1 MSHLVIVGGSD
12 AGISAALRAKELESS
27 TQVTLLVEDAFPNY
41 SICGLPFYL
50 SGEVPD
56 YHQLA
61 HRSQEEITRAGIDL
75 LLEQSAQAVEPV
87 AHYVTAV
94 DRAEQVQR
102 IAYDRLIL
110 ATGARPR
117 RPHIVGLD
125 LPGVFLLHTMDD
137 SFQMQRYL
145 SAYPVRSVLIA
156 GGGYIGL
163 EMADA
168 LTLRGLSVTLV
179 EHGASVLKTVDP
191 ALGEI
196 VHAELNRH
204 GVRVETGVQVQQL
217 ALEEGQLRVSGTN
230 GFAAHADLVLVA
242 VGVEPRTELAQ
253 ALAIERGTQGA
264 IRVSRTMATSIPDV
278 FAAGDCVETWHRL
291 LRQPT
296 YLPLGTTA
304 HKQGR
309 VAGENALGG
318 ERLFAGTLGTQV
330 VKVFDQVV
338 ARTGLREHEARA
350 AGFDPFTVEGTY
362 FDHKVYY
369 PGAQSV
375 LLRLTGDRATGRLLG
390 AQMVGAVQTEVAK
403 RMDVFATALFHEMT
417 VESLSE
423 LDLSYTPPLGS
434 PWDLVQMGAQQW
446 ERAVSR
452 EKGER
457 SADIM

>member
-12 AGISAALRAKELESS
+12 AGISAAPRARELDSS
-27 TQVTLLVEDAFPNY
+27 TLVTLLVGDAFPNY

-61 HRSQEEITRAGIDL
+61 HRTQEEITGAGIDL
-75 LLEQSAQAVEPV
+75 LLEQTAQALDPTT
-87 AHYVTAV
+87 HYVTV
-94 DRAEQVQR
+94 MDRAEQVQQ
-102 IAYDRLIL
+102 IAYDQVIL

-117 RPHIVGLD
+117 RPRIAGLD

-145 SAYPVRSVLIA
+145 SAHLVRSVLIV

-163 EMADA
+163 EMTDA

-179 EHGASVLKTVDP
+179 EHGPSVLKTVDP

-196 VHAELNRH
+196 VHAELHRH
-204 GVRVETGVQVQQL
+204 GVNIETGVRVQQIVS
-217 ALEEGQLRVSGTN
+217 EQERLRVSGTN
-230 GFAAHADLVLVA
+230 GFVAHADLVLVA

-253 ALAIERGTQGA
+253 ALGIELGTQGA
-264 IRVSRTMATSIPDV
+264 MRVSRTMTTSIPDV
-278 FAAGDCVETWHRL
+278 FAAGDCVETWHRV

-330 VKVFDQVV
+330 VKVFEQVI

-362 FDHKVYY
+362 F
-369 PGAQSV
+369 PRIAQRGCS
-375 LLRLTGDRATGRLLG
+375 D
-390 AQMVGAVQTEVAK
+390 
-403 RMDVFATALFHEMT
+403 
-417 VESLSE
+417 
-423 LDLSYTPPLGS
+423 
-434 PWDLVQMGAQQW
+434 
-446 ERAVSR
+446 
-452 EKGER
+452 
-457 SADIM
+457 